1 MHMISGTSSPLWEVS
16 SGRLGTVRTAAVCI
30 TARALGSRRVEDH
43 GVRHAGLPAHRAP
56 ACWCERLPCQLPQA
70 MAKLPRRAI
79 DADDR
84 SVAQLMH
91 TYHGSS
97 VTPSMA
103 LRDGGKVIEPWP
115 AASPSPADATAAAA
129 AARTRAEAP
138 VVHMVCKFNCA
149 ITLRLRTPP
158 EFTGQS
164 QATAAG
170 RGVRGRECARCR
182 LMSVV
187 GANVGLLAAPRA
199 CAHTCT
205 WICAAHARAHACRV
219 RGLPAGP
226 GAPTTLG
233 AIAAGVPFTIAY
245 LYSCV
250 HRPGQP
256 EPSWVSLKLSCSL
269 KLKLILDLM
278 MMLWMWQVWPGAL
291 PPPDRTAGA

>member
-226 GAPTTLG
+226 GAPTTLTHAG
-233 AIAAGVPFTIAY
+233 SAGSARSLRRWCRNASSPLARSLTETWAAQPPRRGQ
-245 LYSCV
+245 SSSRQ
-250 HRPGQP
+250 HR
-256 EPSWVSLKLSCSL
+256 
-269 KLKLILDLM
+269 
-278 MMLWMWQVWPGAL
+278 LWARSRRL
-291 PPPDRTAGA
+291 

>member
-1 MHMISGTSSPLWEVS
+1 M
-16 SGRLGTVRTAAVCI
+16 
-30 TARALGSRRVEDH
+30 
-43 GVRHAGLPAHRAP
+43 
-56 ACWCERLPCQLPQA
+56 
-70 MAKLPRRAI
+70 K
-79 DADDR
+79 R
-84 SVAQLMH
+84 SH
-91 TYHGSS
+91 PHHGSS

-226 GAPTTLG
+226 GAPTTLTH
-233 AIAAGVPFTIAY
+233 AGSAGSARSLGRGGFFPTSRLARERI
-245 LYSCV
+245 CV
-250 HRPGQP
+250 HNCEPVRVTSATRLGGLFASHIKKFATRMGSEKRHHPSRPSNSDGT
-256 EPSWVSLKLSCSL
+256 EIWHHPSR
-269 KLKLILDLM
+269 I
-278 MMLWMWQVWPGAL
+278 
-291 PPPDRTAGA
+291 